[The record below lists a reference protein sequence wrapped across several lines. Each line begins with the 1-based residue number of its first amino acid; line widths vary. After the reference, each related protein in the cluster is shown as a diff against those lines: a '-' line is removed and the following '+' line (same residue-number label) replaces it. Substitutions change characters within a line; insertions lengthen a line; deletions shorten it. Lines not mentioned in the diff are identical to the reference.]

1 MVISSLSLILDSLDY
16 LGGTKTAFFEVGS
29 STANV
34 TYSTVDDNI
43 REEQKF
49 FTAQLSVSNEMQA
62 MGVSVGEDCT
72 ARVDIT
78 DNDGK
83 HSIHMHRG
91 L

>member
-1 MVISSLSLILDSLDY
+1 MNDS
-16 LGGTKTAFFEVGS
+16 
-29 STANV
+29 
-34 TYSTVDDNI
+34 I
-43 REEQKF
+43 REVQKF

-83 HSIHMHRG
+83 HGITTYA
-91 L
+91 